1 MSVQGKVKANAAVLI
16 VGAGQSGA
24 CTAAA
29 LRDAGWKGPVVLL
42 GEEPHLPYERP
53 QLSKQALLGPQVD
66 GIAPL
71 FGAEFYEE
79 KRIALR
85 LGVRV
90 EAIDREAAQ
99 VVLASGERV
108 DYEYLVLATGL
119 RARLLRGFDIGDRL
133 FHLRTRDDAQ
143 RLRSVLRPGLRVL
156 VVGGGLLGLELAAT
170 SRQIGCEVTV
180 VERLPAVLYQSVAP
194 VVGEYVSSMHVRE
207 GVHIRTNVK
216 VVEMC
221 RDEQDTVRVV
231 LSDGDALVTDIVI
244 AATGSTINSEL
255 AESCGVEVQDGVIV
269 DEYGRSS
276 DPRIFAVG
284 DVARHYNAALRRTI
298 RVESWHN
305 AKNQS
310 VAAARAIAGVPQP
323 YAEVPWFWSDQ
334 FDMNLQIVGYSSD
347 WDGIVVRGET
357 PRRRFSVFYLRGDR
371 VVAANLV
378 NNGRDVRPAR
388 ELVANA
394 LPIDRNALAD
404 ERVPLG
410 KVAVSAS
417 ASAG

>member
-1 MSVQGKVKANAAVLI
+1 MSIKGKVKAGGAVLI

-24 CTAAA
+24 CTAVA
-29 LRDAGWKGPVVLL
+29 LREAGWKGPVVLL

-53 QLSKQALLGPQVD
+53 QLSKQALSGAS
-66 GIAPL
+66 IEEL
-71 FGAEFYEE
+71 FRAELYEE

-85 LGVRV
+85 LDVRV
-90 EAIDREAAQ
+90 EAIDRAESQ
-99 VVLASGERV
+99 VVLASGERL

-119 RARLLRGFDIGDRL
+119 RARLLRGFDLGDRL

-143 RLRSVLRPGLRVL
+143 RLRGVLRPGLRVV

-170 SRQIGCEVTV
+170 TRQIGCEVTV

-207 GVHIRTNVK
+207 GVQIRTNLK
-216 VVEMC
+216 VVEMS
-221 RDEQDTVRVV
+221 RDEHNPVRVV
-231 LSDGDALVTDIVI
+231 LSNDDALTTDIVI

-255 AESCGVEVQDGVIV
+255 AEACGIDVQDGIIV

-305 AKNQS
+305 ARNQS
-310 VAAARAIAGVPQP
+310 IAAARAIAGVPQP

-357 PRRRFSVFYLRGDR
+357 SARRFSVFYLRGDR
-371 VVAANLV
+371 VVAANLI

-394 LPIDRNALAD
+394 LPVDRNLLAE

-410 KVAVSAS
+410 KVTLSAS